1 MKACRDQLSVM
12 VWLSRTVSN
21 GYMQF
26 AGYSRPICALS
37 TNAPVTVG
45 NSDGVLMVLRVW
57 KGLVLAAYFNLQSR
71 LYYELLGNFMG
82 KGDKE
87 TFALGLSVAG
97 LPYHVIATPVGSV
110 GFNQYPFGYAVSMR
124 SSCDS

>member
-1 MKACRDQLSVM
+1 M
-12 VWLSRTVSN
+12 
-21 GYMQF
+21 
-26 AGYSRPICALS
+26 
-37 TNAPVTVG
+37 
-45 NSDGVLMVLRVW
+45 LRVW
-57 KGLVLAAYFNLQSR
+57 KGLVLAAFFNLQSR

-110 GFNQYPFGYAVSMR
+110 GFNQYPFGYVHLQCVKLTAE
-124 SSCDS
+124 

>member
-1 MKACRDQLSVM
+1 MQLLIRSFACSL
-12 VWLSRTVSN
+12 
-21 GYMQF
+21 
-26 AGYSRPICALS
+26 
-37 TNAPVTVG
+37 
-45 NSDGVLMVLRVW
+45 
-57 KGLVLAAYFNLQSR
+57 SR

-110 GFNQYPFGYAVSMR
+110 GFNQYPFGYAQSMCA
-124 SSCDS
+124 S

>member
-1 MKACRDQLSVM
+1 MASGSLQATQDLS
-12 VWLSRTVSN
+12 
-21 GYMQF
+21 
-26 AGYSRPICALS
+26 ALS
-37 TNAPVTVG
+37 THATITVG
-45 NSDGVLMVLRVW
+45 NSDGVLMVPRVW
-57 KGLVLAAYFNLQSR
+57 KGLVLAAFFNLQSR

>member
-1 MKACRDQLSVM
+1 M
-12 VWLSRTVSN
+12 VITR
-21 GYMQF
+21 GPF
-26 AGYSRPICALS
+26 ARYLNLLRPQKYLPIMMS
-37 TNAPVTVG
+37 Q
-45 NSDGVLMVLRVW
+45 SDGLFMLLRVW
-57 KGLVLAAYFNLQSR
+57 KGLVLAAFFNLQSR

-110 GFNQYPFGYAVSMR
+110 GFNQYPFGYAQSTYSQLTADALHAIVG
-124 SSCDS
+124 

>member
-1 MKACRDQLSVM
+1 MA
-12 VWLSRTVSN
+12 
-21 GYMQF
+21 
-26 AGYSRPICALS
+26 AGSLHATQTLYKLFK
-37 TNAPVTVG
+37 NASITIG
-45 NSDGVLMVLRVW
+45 NLDGGFMMLRVW
-57 KGLVLAAYFNLQSR
+57 KGLVLAAFFNLQSR

-110 GFNQYPFGYAVSMR
+110 GFNQYPFGYVHLQCVKLTAE
-124 SSCDS
+124 